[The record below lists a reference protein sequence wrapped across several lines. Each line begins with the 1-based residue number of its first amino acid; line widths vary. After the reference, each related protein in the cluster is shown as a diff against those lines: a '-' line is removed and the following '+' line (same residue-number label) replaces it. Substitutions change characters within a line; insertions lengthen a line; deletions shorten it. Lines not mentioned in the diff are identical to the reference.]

1 VLPVIDPAVWG
12 GIDAPVP
19 SMSRAAIVDT
29 DAGQPAALLLGE
41 WVMSVPAAAP
51 HVRRDC
57 WLAPESSRTTCTL
70 ECRGLTAIIP
80 TFARSTA

>member
-41 WVMSVPAAAP
+41 W
-51 HVRRDC
+51 
-57 WLAPESSRTTCTL
+57 
-70 ECRGLTAIIP
+70 
-80 TFARSTA
+80 